1 MDPLKSAKSNAD
13 KIQELRDE
21 LDRLKGIIFASQGIG
36 GKLLDQDVTTNRSPS
51 DQTSIAPPNSD

>member
-36 GKLLDQDVTTNRSPS
+36 GKLLDQDVANRSPS
-51 DQTSIAPPNSD
+51 DQTSIAPRNSD

>member
-36 GKLLDQDVTTNRSPS
+36 GKLLDQDVTNPSPS
-51 DQTSIAPPNSD
+51 DQTSIAPRNSD